1 MLILIITS
9 CIAVAQNMC
18 LSIVMHQSHDRYPTP
33 PHDHDPESAGS
44 VSVAFHLLSP
54 LSRNLFTRLDT
65 ITIIFTGLNTIFV
78 TTTMIKLSLSQQKDF
93 IPNSLNLLNIPRL
106 NIAIAALWPIYSLKY
121 DRSLTRSRQLCW
133 KPLKSTFCQPAAG
146 ESFTFPTKEHSIHSM
161 CQIISGQH
169 SNAVYCGKN
178 PRYAWSVICM
188 LATDIKL
195 TITIIITIIATIITS
210 AHF

>member
-33 PHDHDPESAGS
+33 PHDPESAGS

-54 LSRNLFTRLDT
+54 LSRNLFTRLNT
-65 ITIIFTGLNTIFV
+65 ITIILTGLNITTIIFTGLNTIFV

-106 NIAIAALWPIYSLKY
+106 NIAIAAL
-121 DRSLTRSRQLCW
+121 
-133 KPLKSTFCQPAAG
+133 
-146 ESFTFPTKEHSIHSM
+146 
-161 CQIISGQH
+161 
-169 SNAVYCGKN
+169 
-178 PRYAWSVICM
+178 
-188 LATDIKL
+188 
-195 TITIIITIIATIITS
+195 
-210 AHF
+210 

>member
-54 LSRNLFTRLDT
+54 LSRNLFTRLNT
-65 ITIIFTGLNTIFV
+65 TTIIFTSTIFV

-106 NIAIAALWPIYSLKY
+106 NIAIAAL
-121 DRSLTRSRQLCW
+121 
-133 KPLKSTFCQPAAG
+133 
-146 ESFTFPTKEHSIHSM
+146 
-161 CQIISGQH
+161 
-169 SNAVYCGKN
+169 
-178 PRYAWSVICM
+178 
-188 LATDIKL
+188 
-195 TITIIITIIATIITS
+195 
-210 AHF
+210 